1 VNNEH
6 INLQKQR
13 RGLNRIVH
21 AFGYSLQGLKA
32 GMQEPAFKQEAYLCM
47 VMIPLAFFIGQTW
60 VEIALLAGSVMI
72 VMIVELLN
80 TGLES
85 AIDRIGPQWHDLS
98 KRCKDMGSAAVLLS
112 IVLSLGI
119 WLAALTEWVKTYLLL

>member
-1 VNNEH
+1 M
-6 INLQKQR
+6 
-13 RGLNRIVH
+13 H

-32 GMQEPAFKQEAYLCM
+32 GMQEPAFKQEAYFCI

-98 KRCKDMGSAAVLLS
+98 KRCKDLGSTAVLLS

-119 WLAALTEWVKTYLLL
+119 WIAALTTWVRTYLSL

>member
-1 VNNEH
+1 M
-6 INLQKQR
+6 
-13 RGLNRIVH
+13 H

-32 GMQEPAFKQEAYLCM
+32 GMQEPAFKQETYFCI

-98 KRCKDMGSAAVLLS
+98 KRCKDLGSAAVLLS

-119 WLAALTEWVKTYLLL
+119 WIAALTTWVRTYLSL

>member
-32 GMQEPAFKQEAYLCM
+32 GMQEPAFKQEAYFCI

-80 TGLES
+80 TDWSLPLIASGRSGMTCL
-85 AIDRIGPQWHDLS
+85 
-98 KRCKDMGSAAVLLS
+98 SAAKILVAQRFYS
-112 IVLSLGI
+112 VSF
-119 WLAALTEWVKTYLLL
+119 

>member
-1 VNNEH
+1 
-6 INLQKQR
+6 
-13 RGLNRIVH
+13 
-21 AFGYSLQGLKA
+21 
-32 GMQEPAFKQEAYLCM
+32 MQEPAFKQEACLCV
-47 VMIPLAFFIGQTW
+47 VMIPLAFFVGQTW
-60 VEIALLAGSVMI
+60 VEIALLTGSVMI

-98 KRCKDMGSAAVLLS
+98 KRCKDLGSAAVLLS

-119 WLAALTEWVKTYLLL
+119 WIAALAECAKTYLSL

>member
-1 VNNEH
+1 M
-6 INLQKQR
+6 
-13 RGLNRIVH
+13 H

-32 GMQEPAFKQEAYLCM
+32 GMQEPAFKQEAYFFIF
-47 VMIPLAFFIGQTW
+47 MIPLAFFIGQTW

-98 KRCKDMGSAAVLLS
+98 KRCKDLGSAAVLLS

-119 WLAALTEWVKTYLLL
+119 WIAALTTWVRAYLSL

>member
-1 VNNEH
+1 M
-6 INLQKQR
+6 
-13 RGLNRIVH
+13 H

-32 GMQEPAFKQEAYLCM
+32 GMQEPAFKQEAYFCI

-60 VEIALLAGSVMI
+60 VEIALLAGSVLI

-80 TGLES
+80 TGLET

-98 KRCKDMGSAAVLLS
+98 KRCKDLGSAAVLLS

-119 WLAALTEWVKTYLLL
+119 WIAALTTWVRTYLSL

>member
-1 VNNEH
+1 M
-6 INLQKQR
+6 
-13 RGLNRIVH
+13 H

-32 GMQEPAFKQEAYLCM
+32 GMNEPAFRQEAYLCI
-47 VMIPLAFFIGQTW
+47 VMIPLAFFIGQSW
-60 VEIALLAGSVMI
+60 VEIALLTGSVMI
-72 VMIVELLN
+72 VLIVELLN

-98 KRCKDMGSAAVLLS
+98 KRCKDLGSAAVLLS

-119 WLAALTEWVKTYLLL
+119 WLAALAELVRPFLSL

>member
-1 VNNEH
+1 M
-6 INLQKQR
+6 
-13 RGLNRIVH
+13 H

-32 GMQEPAFKQEAYLCM
+32 GMQEPAFKQEAYFCI

-85 AIDRIGPQWHDLS
+85 AIDRIGPQRHDLS
-98 KRCKDMGSAAVLLS
+98 KRCKDLGSAAVLLS

-119 WLAALTEWVKTYLLL
+119 WIAALTTWVRTYLSL

>member
-1 VNNEH
+1 V
-6 INLQKQR
+6 
-13 RGLNRIVH
+13 
-21 AFGYSLQGLKA
+21 
-32 GMQEPAFKQEAYLCM
+32 
-47 VMIPLAFFIGQTW
+47 GQTW

-98 KRCKDMGSAAVLLS
+98 KRCKDLGSAAVLLS

-119 WLAALTEWVKTYLLL
+119 WIAALAECAKNYLSF

>member
-1 VNNEH
+1 
-6 INLQKQR
+6 
-13 RGLNRIVH
+13 VH

-32 GMQEPAFKQEAYLCM
+32 GMQEPAFKQEAYFCI

-80 TGLES
+80 TGLET

-98 KRCKDMGSAAVLLS
+98 KRCKDLGSAAVLLS

-119 WLAALTEWVKTYLLL
+119 WIAALTTWVRTYLSL

>member
-1 VNNEH
+1 M
-6 INLQKQR
+6 
-13 RGLNRIVH
+13 H

-32 GMQEPAFKQEAYLCM
+32 GMQEPAFKQEAYFCI

-80 TGLES
+80 TGLET

-98 KRCKDMGSAAVLLS
+98 KRCKDLGSAAVLLS

-119 WLAALTEWVKTYLLL
+119 WIAALTTWVRTYLSL

>member
-1 VNNEH
+1 M
-6 INLQKQR
+6 
-13 RGLNRIVH
+13 H
-21 AFGYSLQGLKA
+21 AFGDSLQGLKA
-32 GMQEPAFKQEAYLCM
+32 GMQEPAFKQEAYFCI

-80 TGLES
+80 TGLET

-98 KRCKDMGSAAVLLS
+98 KRCKDLGSAAVLLS

-119 WLAALTEWVKTYLLL
+119 WIAALAECAKTYLSL

>member
-1 VNNEH
+1 VENEH

-13 RGLNRIVH
+13 HGLNRIVH

-32 GMQEPAFKQEAYLCM
+32 GMQEPAFRQEAYLCI
-47 VMIPLAFFIGQTW
+47 VLIPLAFFIGQSW
-60 VEIALLAGSVMI
+60 VEIALLTGSVI
-72 VMIVELLN
+72 LVLIVELLN

-98 KRCKDMGSAAVLLS
+98 KRCKDLGSAAVLLS
-112 IVLSLGI
+112 IVLTLGI
-119 WLAALTEWVKTYLLL
+119 WLAALLQLAKIYLVP

>member
-1 VNNEH
+1 
-6 INLQKQR
+6 
-13 RGLNRIVH
+13 
-21 AFGYSLQGLKA
+21 
-32 GMQEPAFKQEAYLCM
+32 MQEPAFKQEAYLCV
-47 VMIPLAFFIGQTW
+47 VMIPLAFFVGQTW
-60 VEIALLAGSVMI
+60 VEIALLTGSVMI

-98 KRCKDMGSAAVLLS
+98 KRCKDLGSSAVLLS

-119 WLAALTEWVKTYLLL
+119 WIAALAECAKTYLSL

>member
-1 VNNEH
+1 MGNQAH
-6 INLQKQR
+6 RGWQR
-13 RGLNRIVH
+13 LRN
-21 AFGYSLQGLKA
+21 AAGYSWAGLQAAWRHEEAFRQEGLLCA
-32 GMQEPAFKQEAYLCM
+32 ALVPAALWLGGDAVERVL
-47 VMIPLAFFIGQTW
+47 LIGS
-60 VEIALLAGSVMI
+60 LLL

-98 KRCKDMGSAAVLLS
+98 KRCKDLGSAAVLLS

-119 WLAALTEWVKTYLLL
+119 WIAALAECAKTYLSL

>member
-1 VNNEH
+1 M
-6 INLQKQR
+6 
-13 RGLNRIVH
+13 H

-98 KRCKDMGSAAVLLS
+98 KRCKDLGSAAVLLS

>member
-1 VNNEH
+1 
-6 INLQKQR
+6 
-13 RGLNRIVH
+13 
-21 AFGYSLQGLKA
+21 
-32 GMQEPAFKQEAYLCM
+32 
-47 VMIPLAFFIGQTW
+47 MIPLAFFIGQTW

-80 TGLES
+80 TGLET

-98 KRCKDMGSAAVLLS
+98 KRCKDLGSAAVFLS

-119 WLAALTEWVKTYLLL
+119 WIAALTTWVRTYLSL